1 MPPKKVSATSLDRQ
15 AYQAMHFLK
24 LQAECKSWI
33 ETVLGQPIPSND
45 LFQELR
51 SGVVLCNL
59 MNTLFPGSVKKI
71 NKSKFGAHQIENVG
85 TFLSCL
91 RKVDMKEAELFEPLD
106 LHEKKNM
113 MKVFK
118 CLYGFSELL
127 VGKGKAKKWV
137 RKTDTD
143 FSNEEIEQWKKD
155 YGDIDMDIPMDAGGE
170 ELIEEESE
178 DIVDDVIKADP
189 DDFPVSTTVTAKG
202 LGVTLEELIQAV
214 DEVEDFKNKAPQETA
229 DATTDASIKAAQYAS
244 QVRAM
249 ADQAAADDGGPSDEW
264 KSKMQ
269 TQFQAIDD
277 ANEAMVDAQNDY
289 QADRSDKKKQKK
301 LLKACEDLKDAAR
314 GALDDAKRKPAVCAH
329 PRDFPIDGELTNKDL
344 DVSLAEL
351 IKACRKTQEFK
362 KDPVKLA
369 GVTSGRAEIASRKA
383 ARFASQLEHF
393 GAQSDDPAFQAK
405 LKDHADKVQEANEAM
420 IAGNNEYVSAPEKA
434 KLQKAFDDRIEEL
447 IAAAIGANND
457 AKWTPVVAARPEDF
471 EIDGEVTD
479 KDIDVSLAELIK
491 ACRKTQ
497 EFKKDPEG
505 RVMQTGKDAGDT
517 SQKAAKF
524 AAQIAALG
532 NQVDNEKFAQKMAEH
547 SRKVQ
552 EANEAM
558 VDGANAHTAD
568 PAQAALQKEFDDR
581 IEELIEAAMNAARDA
596 KRRPPAK
603 ISAAK
608 AADYPPDGEVSA
620 EDLGKQLKQVIK
632 DSNRVAD
639 AGDPKSAQ
647 KTADEGAKDSVE
659 AAKLE
664 AMVREVADR
673 VDDDDLKSKILAGA
687 DELEAANIGMV
698 DAVNAYTE
706 DQDSEER
713 KAELKEACDEL
724 KRKAAGA
731 VDLANGGLE
740 HINRPETPEETEGI
754 DPDTEPL
761 HFATLKGDMSA
772 VRDLLGKGMGVDT
785 ASAAGWTP
793 LYTACWVGNLELVRF
808 FIKNG
813 ANVNATNKEGWSCLH
828 AGTFQ
833 GHKHIVKALLEEYDA
848 EFDVQ
853 SNSGTTPLYHAAEAG
868 HYTITKMLLE
878 KGADVE
884 LGKNWKPIHGAVFN
898 YHNKVT
904 RLLIDHGA
912 DVDSKNVELKSY
924 TPLHIA
930 VSTKKPNI
938 KLIEQLC
945 AKAVVDAL
953 NKNKATPLH
962 LCAMWGHKDASKVL
976 LAAGADVNKSNGK
989 GRDAVEV
996 AARNG
1001 HKELAKLLADH
1012 AGKSVP
1018 DVEVKQTLIG
1028 AISAPE
1034 RPPSPPNEE

>member
-1 MPPKKVSATSLDRQ
+1 
-15 AYQAMHFLK
+15 MHFLK

-85 TFLSCL
+85 TFLNCL

-143 FSNEEIEQWKKD
+143 FTNEEIEQWKKD
-155 YGDIDMDIPMDAGGE
+155 YGDIDMDIPMDGAAGE
-170 ELIEEESE
+170 EIMEEESE

-229 DATTDASIKAAQYAS
+229 DATTDASIKAAQYAA

-249 ADQAAADDGGPSDEW
+249 ADQAASDDGGPSDEW

-289 QADRSDKKKQKK
+289 QADRGDKKKQKK

-362 KDPVKLA
+362 KDP
-369 GVTSGRAEIASRKA
+369 
-383 ARFASQLEHF
+383 
-393 GAQSDDPAFQAK
+393 
-405 LKDHADKVQEANEAM
+405 
-420 IAGNNEYVSAPEKA
+420 
-434 KLQKAFDDRIEEL
+434 
-447 IAAAIGANND
+447 
-457 AKWTPVVAARPEDF
+457 
-471 EIDGEVTD
+471 
-479 KDIDVSLAELIK
+479 
-491 ACRKTQ
+491 
-497 EFKKDPEG
+497 EG
-505 RVMQTGKDAGDT
+505 RVTQTGEDAGDT
-517 SQKAAKF
+517 SRKAAKF

-532 NQVDNEKFAQKMAEH
+532 NQVDNEKFAAKMAEH

-568 PAQAALQKEFDDR
+568 PAQAELQKEFDDR

-603 ISAAK
+603 IAAAK

-673 VDDDDLKSKILAGA
+673 VDDDELKAKILAGA
-687 DELEAANIGMV
+687 DELETANVGMV

-706 DQDSEER
+706 DQDSEDR
-713 KAELKEACDEL
+713 RAELKEACEEL

-740 HINRPETPEETEGI
+740 HINRPPTPEDTEGI

-884 LGKNWKPIHGAVFN
+884 LGKNWKPIHGSVFN

-930 VSTKKPNI
+930 VSTKKPNL

-945 AKAVVDAL
+945 AKATVDAL

-976 LAAGADVNKSNGK
+976 LAAGADVAKSNGK
-989 GRDAVEV
+989 GRDAIEV

-1001 HKELAKLLADH
+1001 HKELAKILADH
-1012 AGKSVP
+1012 VGKGVP